1 MWRFKWVND
10 LCLINFIL
18 QLSDLGYK
26 EYIECFSN
34 DQFICFNFSINV
46 HTPQCVWKGG
56 WMGEDKTQFLDW
68 LADQISNNL
77 MMKRGLKWWSFQ
89 SKIYSKIFKNYFPK
103 IKRLESNIEL
113 KSSNNSFFKI
123 IQILNNFK
131 IFEDHRIRKFRNFIN
146 LKKTRLFK
154 WEKNKWM
161 LLLCKQR
168 RHAELI
174 QLIYKAGAFTYF
186 LLT

>member
-68 LADQISNNL
+68 LADKISNNL

-168 RHAELI
+168 RHAELF
-174 QLIYKAGAFTYF
+174 Q
-186 LLT
+186 

>member
-1 MWRFKWVND
+1 MTCAWSISSFSLVILVTKSTLNASAMISSSVSTFPS
-10 LCLINFIL
+10 IFIL
-18 QLSDLGYK
+18 HSV
-26 EYIECFSN
+26 F
-34 DQFICFNFSINV
+34 
-46 HTPQCVWKGG
+46 WKGG

-113 KSSNNSFFKI
+113 KSSNISFFKI
-123 IQILNNFK
+123 IHILNKFK